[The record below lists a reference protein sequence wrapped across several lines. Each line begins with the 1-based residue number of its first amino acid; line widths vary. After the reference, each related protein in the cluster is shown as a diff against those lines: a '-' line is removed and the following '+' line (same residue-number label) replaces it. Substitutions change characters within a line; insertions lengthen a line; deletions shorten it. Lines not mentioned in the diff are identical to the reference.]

1 MLFKSGYNLNN
12 SVSRFINENSQVTV
26 FSAYITLDQLRYYNI
41 NGHIKRIVIRWEIED
56 LIKGV
61 SDFEILYEYCKQNNI
76 VLYRNTRIHLKA
88 LWNNEKTLLFGSA
101 NLTGKG
107 MGERGTD
114 FNLELSGITDS
125 ISFEDITYLNNIIQD
140 SQLVNERVYL
150 ELKALIEKIN
160 VQTFQIPEYPSK
172 RNIEDDFLLSQLPMT
187 SSPRLLMEVLKN
199 PDDYSLDIQLQAAH
213 DSSLYQLN
221 IDTYLDVALSKVK
234 DVFNNKAIIM
244 SLKQA
249 IKEHPRRSMGY
260 GLVVRWIQENTTS
273 VPTPMSWEIKQEQIV
288 NNLYEWI
295 CFFDDRFEWD
305 KPHYSQII
313 YYKEYF

>member
-1 MLFKSGYNLNN
+1 MLYKSGYNLNN

-26 FSAYITLDQLRYYNI
+26 FSAYITLDQLRHYNI

-76 VLYRNTRIHLKA
+76 VLYRNTRLHLKA

-101 NLTGKG
+101 NLTGRG

-114 FNLELSGITDS
+114 FNLELSGISDF

-150 ELKALIEKIN
+150 ELKDLINKIN
-160 VQTFQIPEYPSK
+160 VPTFQIPEYPTE
-172 RNIEDDFLLSQLPMT
+172 RNIEDDYLLSQLPMT

-213 DSSLYQLN
+213 DASLYRLN
-221 IDTYLDVALSKVK
+221 MGTALELALPKVK

-249 IKEHPRRSMGY
+249 IKEHPRCSMGY
-260 GLVVRWIQENTTS
+260 GQVVRWIQENTTS
-273 VPTPMSWEIKQEQIV
+273 VPTPMSWEIKKEQFV

-295 CFFDDRFEWD
+295 CFFDNRFKWD
-305 KPHYSQII
+305 KPQHSQII
-313 YYKEYF
+313 YYNDDF